1 MHLHTRGA
9 SNERLLRQCRVEKI
23 DLQSM
28 LNESRER
35 TSDLLIKFEEDRHV
49 WDVACLEGTL
59 AEL

>member
-1 MHLHTRGA
+1 MHLHTKGP

-59 AEL
+59 AEM